1 MADKKDKKKSNFIST
16 VLEILLL
23 LGFLSLEYGL
33 FIVYEPS
40 AFIIG
45 GILLMCVGYPKTI
58 KPQKRQ
64 D

>member
-1 MADKKDKKKSNFIST
+1 MADNKDKKKSTFVST
-16 VLEILLL
+16 MREILML
-23 LGFLSLEYGL
+23 LGYLSLEYGL

-45 GILLMCVGYPKTI
+45 GILLMYVGYPKQI
-58 KPQKRQ
+58 KPQKRP